1 VPLEASFT
9 SDSQFIVSGFTNGKI
24 HIWDVLLG
32 NETVVLNSN
41 NSGTVATIKYNPKY
55 MILATACLKTVLFI
69 IYF

>member
-9 SDSQFIVSGFTNGKI
+9 SDSQFVGFGSTNGKI

-41 NSGTVATIKYNPKY
+41 KSGTVATI
-55 MILATACLKTVLFI
+55 
-69 IYF
+69 